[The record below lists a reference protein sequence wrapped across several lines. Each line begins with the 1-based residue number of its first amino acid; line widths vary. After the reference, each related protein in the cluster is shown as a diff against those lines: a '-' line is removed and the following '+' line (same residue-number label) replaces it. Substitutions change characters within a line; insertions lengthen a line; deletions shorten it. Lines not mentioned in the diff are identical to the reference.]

1 MARASVERRWAST
14 QRAVGPAQ
22 ESQDEGLEIEGW
34 IGAVTCRAFS
44 IAESRQ
50 ENAAL
55 WSIYEGSHGPPNNGG
70 TLVPEEDCELS
81 DKTFK
86 SLINMAT

>member
-22 ESQDEGLEIEGW
+22 ESQDEGLEIEVW

-44 IAESRQ
+44 IAMSRQ
-50 ENAAL
+50 ENAAR
-55 WSIYEGSHGPPNNGG
+55 WSIYEGSHGPPEQGA
-70 TLVPEEDCELS
+70 LVPEEDCEISNKPLE
-81 DKTFK
+81 
-86 SLINMAT
+86 

>member
-22 ESQDEGLEIEGW
+22 ESQDEGLEIEVW

-44 IAESRQ
+44 IAVSRQ
-50 ENAAL
+50 EMPRLGRSMRDRMA
-55 WSIYEGSHGPPNNGG
+55 PPKQRGDPG
-70 TLVPEEDCELS
+70 AGRGL
-81 DKTFK
+81 
-86 SLINMAT
+86 